1 MAVLAA
7 VLLAVFEILL
17 SVRWLHRLDR
27 RPQALGPAA
36 PRRDR
41 RWWLFFAVTAA
52 LPAVTFFPLMKLGM
66 LFLPMPLYPQWI
78 TNQLLVWALGGA
90 ALTLVI
96 GLATKAPRLLA
107 GADWPKSAAI
117 ALLTVAAGYLT
128 LAVVAG
134 ILHVDYRFWVVGL
147 KPLDLRQFGF
157 ALAYLPL
164 WTVFFVVALRNLHGR
179 LAVAGEG
186 RWSHY
191 FAGMAAMSFGFA
203 VLLTIQYGALFL
215 TGRLAMAEP
224 LNTIIAIQFVPL
236 MALVGVISVFTWR
249 RTGSHLPGALI
260 CALLLAWY
268 VSAGTATHWSP
279 NFQLPIP
286 S

>member
-1 MAVLAA
+1 MIAA
-7 VLLAVFEILL
+7 HRAESTL
-17 SVRWLHRLDR
+17 SFVR
-27 RPQALGPAA
+27 
-36 PRRDR
+36 
-41 RWWLFFAVTAA
+41 F
-52 LPAVTFFPLMKLGM
+52 TF
-66 LFLPMPLYPQWI
+66 
-78 TNQLLVWALGGA
+78 
-90 ALTLVI
+90 
-96 GLATKAPRLLA
+96 
-107 GADWPKSAAI
+107 
-117 ALLTVAAGYLT
+117 
-128 LAVVAG
+128 
-134 ILHVDYRFWVVGL
+134 HVVGSAR
-147 KPLDLRQFGF
+147 D

-164 WTVFFVVALRNLHGR
+164 WTVFFVVALRGLHGR

-191 FAGMAAMSFGFA
+191 FAGMAAMSLGFA
-203 VLLTIQYGALFL
+203 VLLAIQYGALFL

-236 MALVGVISVFTWR
+236 MALVGVITVFTWR